1 MSQSYLLPCSC
12 GQHVRVASAQAGGQ
26 VTCACGQHLSVPT
39 LRGLRQLAL
48 APPEIQGPAA
58 GSWGKA
64 HGVLFASGL
73 LIAGV
78 GVFLISTYLFR
89 YAQIR
94 YAQVGGKGL
103 TVDRSA
109 EVTTAM
115 AGEIDKLTPVQALDL
130 WKTEVLTEGLGQ
142 AQKPLW
148 IAAKER
154 LAEYARWMKIG
165 GIVLAAGVLLS
176 VVTLFVGRRA

>member
-1 MSQSYLLPCSC
+1 M
-12 GQHVRVASAQAGGQ
+12 
-26 VTCACGQHLSVPT
+26 TCACGQRLSVPT
-39 LRGLRQLAL
+39 LRGLRQLSL
-48 APPEIQGPAA
+48 APPESPGRSVAT
-58 GSWGKA
+58 WGRV

-73 LIAGV
+73 LIASV
-78 GVFLISTYLFR
+78 GVFLVSTYLFR

-94 YAQVGGKGL
+94 YAQVGGKRL

-115 AGEIDKLTPVQALDL
+115 ASEIDKLTPVRALDL
-130 WKTEVLTEGLGQ
+130 WNTEVLTEGLGQ

-154 LAEYARWMKIG
+154 LAQYATWMKIG
-165 GIVLAAGVLLS
+165 GAVLTAGLLLS
-176 VVTLFVGRRA
+176 ITTLYIGRRG